1 MSELRLASQIEPISG
16 AVAQLGERELCKLE
30 VVGSIPIGSTNLRG
44 EAGKV
49 CPPKPWRRRTVA
61 APAATVG
68 KPQTNASVRDGISVF
83 RTCVSTP
90 KCPRMFVIFEI
101 VKAGLAGL
109 HNRLI

>member
-30 VVGSIPIGSTNLRG
+30 VVGSIPIGSTRLRSQS
-44 EAGKV
+44 E
-49 CPPKPWRRRTVA
+49 WQ
-61 APAATVG
+61 ATQ
-68 KPQTNASVRDGISVF
+68 KNASVRDGISVF

-90 KCPRMFVIFEI
+90 KCLRMFVIFEI